1 MARNRSTAK
10 RCLAAIALFAML
22 EEKDIESLKEE
33 TKTRHCINLRE
44 AKTSYARGNARSKY
58 TQFISGVDTH
68 THKVSL
74 VGMRAFK
81 NVEYG
86 GQTNTTLLFTPEDKR
101 NVEWR

>member
-1 MARNRSTAK
+1 
-10 RCLAAIALFAML
+10 ML

-33 TKTRHCINLRE
+33 TKTRHCINLR
-44 AKTSYARGNARSKY
+44 KTSYARGNVRSKY
-58 TQFISGVDTH
+58 TQFIIGVDTH